1 MDEHWI
7 GFDAERDDA
16 LALITVDLAF
26 TEVAPDDRRPHLVR
40 VTIGFN
46 AVLESGLPDASDLDA
61 VNALEDPLLARMEAT
76 GAAMVGRV
84 ITDGR
89 RHFFFYT
96 PDPAASE
103 AAAASALRG
112 VKDREVAVEASHDPE
127 WALYSEYLLPTGP
140 EYRRSQDAQ
149 VVHALEEAGDP
160 LEVPR
165 PVDHF
170 IFFTEQAPRDEFA
183 QQARDAGFEVELL
196 EAEAGLD
203 DEEPYGVRLRRDD
216 PVDLDSISAV
226 TIELDEAADNAGGR
240 YDGWEAVVV
249 NPDGT
254 MAMDPD
260 EDEDED
266 EDGEDEDFD
275 EEGEDEDEE

>member
-89 RHFFFYT
+89 RYFFFYT

-103 AAAASALRG
+103 AAATSVLRA
-112 VKDREVAVEASHDPE
+112 VKDRETEVEVAHDPE
-127 WALYSEYLLPTGP
+127 WEVYSEYLLPSGP
-140 EYRRSQDAQ
+140 EFRRSQDAQ
-149 VVHALEEAGDP
+149 VVRALEHAGDA

-170 IFFTEQAPRDEFA
+170 IYFAEQPPRDAFA
-183 QQARDAGFEVELL
+183 RQAREAGFEVEML
-196 EAEAGLD
+196 EADNVAD
-203 DEEPYGVRLRRDD
+203 DDEPYGLRLRRTD
-216 PVDLDSISAV
+216 PVDLDSISAI
-226 TIELDEAADNAGGR
+226 TIELDEAADHAGGR
-240 YDGWEAVVV
+240 YDGWETIVV
-249 NPDGT
+249 NSDGT
-254 MAMDPD
+254 PMEVDDDDP
-260 EDEDED
+260 EAPPPHN
-266 EDGEDEDFD
+266 
-275 EEGEDEDEE
+275 